1 MIFLNNTLKRLI
13 ICLAIPL
20 GVGALSAFIS
30 MGAMS
35 DFDALRKPPLSP
47 PGWLFPIVWTILYA
61 LMGFSLFLVTGMPRS
76 EDREQGIV
84 LFSVQLFFNFMWSI
98 FFFNLSLYFFSFIWL
113 VALWAL
119 IILMILS
126 FRKVS
131 PLAAYLNIPYLAWV
145 TFAGYL
151 NLGIAL
157 LN

>member
-1 MIFLNNTLKRLI
+1 MNNTLKRLI

-30 MGAMS
+30 MDAMKE
-35 DFDALRKPPLSP
+35 FATLNKPPLSP
-47 PGWLFPIVWTILYA
+47 PGWLFPVVWTVLYA
-61 LMGFSLFLVTGMPRS
+61 LMGFSLFIITGTPPS
-76 EDREQGIV
+76 DDRRNAIT
-84 LFSVQLFFNFMWSI
+84 LFAVQLFFNFMWSI

-119 IILMILS
+119 VILMILS
-126 FRKVS
+126 FKKLS
-131 PLAAYLNIPYLAWV
+131 PLAAYLNVPYLIWI

-151 NLGIAL
+151 NLGVAI